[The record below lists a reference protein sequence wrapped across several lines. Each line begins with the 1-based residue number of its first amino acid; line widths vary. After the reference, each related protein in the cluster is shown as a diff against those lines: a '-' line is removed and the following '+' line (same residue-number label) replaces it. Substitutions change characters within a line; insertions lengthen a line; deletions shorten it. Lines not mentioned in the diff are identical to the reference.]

1 MSQCLSTHDIT
12 KTMYQLVC
20 VHIFACTLKISILHS
35 CSCIIC
41 ITCRPPKLYTKSGKV
56 KFHPKSVNSEE
67 TAFENKFM
75 IYYTMVK
82 SSAVFIHDCSMIPPY
97 PLLFFGGDISMLEDE
112 GQEVIAVD
120 HWIKFQAPRKIA
132 ELVKVCVYQC
142 VDFCTRS
149 FIRQLKQ

>member
-1 MSQCLSTHDIT
+1 MLNN
-12 KTMYQLVC
+12 YA
-20 VHIFACTLKISILHS
+20 FAGGI
-35 CSCIIC
+35 
-41 ITCRPPKLYTKSGKV
+41 CRPPKLYTKSGKV

-67 TAFENKFM
+67 THFDNKFM

-120 HWIKFQAPRKIA
+120 HWIKFQAPKKIA

-142 VDFCTRS
+142 VDL
-149 FIRQLKQ
+149 IRGFYTKHLKLYINCDLKSVNPPSVVYHSTLTKECPL

>member
-1 MSQCLSTHDIT
+1 
-12 KTMYQLVC
+12 
-20 VHIFACTLKISILHS
+20 
-35 CSCIIC
+35 
-41 ITCRPPKLYTKSGKV
+41 
-56 KFHPKSVNSEE
+56 
-67 TAFENKFM
+67 M

-132 ELVKVCVYQC
+132 ELVKVSVYRQ
-142 VDFCTRS
+142 VGL
-149 FIRQLKQ
+149 IRRFLNPTP